1 MTRTLALAALA
12 AGIPALAS
20 AAAPSIPFETY
31 TLDNGLK
38 VILHHD
44 PRLPLVAVSVWY
56 DVGGLHEKAG
66 RSGFAHLFEHMMF
79 QGSQHVPEDQHFAII
94 QSAGGTDV
102 NGTTDFD
109 RTNYFETLPINQ
121 LELGL
126 WLESDRMA
134 YLLPKLTEQSLK
146 NQIEV
151 VKNERRQSVENAPY
165 QLLDE
170 KIVQTVW
177 PAGHPY
183 HGNVIGSMAD
193 LDAATIADVQDFWQ
207 SYYTPAN
214 ATLAIGGAFDP
225 ATIKGLVNK
234 YFGAIKGRPKPLPP
248 KVEVPKLTGETAFDW
263 DEPVATLPKLLIT
276 WVTPPVY
283 TSGTAELD
291 LVAAILAGTR
301 SSRLTAKLVHDT
313 QIAQSVSVGPH
324 AYKAGTLF
332 QVDVVLRPGR
342 TLAEAQKVVE
352 EVIAEFKKSGP
363 TPAELTRAKNMYE
376 SGAVSALEGLGGFNG
391 KVEILQEYQHLLG
404 DPGKL
409 AWDLERHLSPTAE
422 DVRAAAER
430 WLGGDRIVARATPRK
445 K

>member
-12 AGIPALAS
+12 ATIPAAAL
-20 AAAPSIPFETY
+20 AAPTIPVETY
-31 TLDNGLK
+31 TLDNGLT
-38 VILHHD
+38 VLLHHD

-56 DVGGLHEKAG
+56 DVGGLHERPG

-79 QGSQHVPEDQHFAII
+79 QGSAHVPEDQHFAII

-109 RTNYFETLPINQ
+109 RTNYFETLPVNQ

-126 WLESDRMA
+126 WLESDRMG
-134 YLLPKLTEQSLK
+134 YLLPRLTEESLK

-170 KIVQTVW
+170 KIVQTIW
-177 PAGHPY
+177 PKSHPY

-193 LDAATIADVQDFWQ
+193 LEAATIDDVRDFWAT
-207 SYYTPAN
+207 YYTPAN

-225 ATIKGLVNK
+225 ATIKGLVAK
-234 YFGAIKGRPKPLPP
+234 YFGTLQGRPRPP
-248 KVEVPKLTGETAFDW
+248 KPTIEVPVLKGETVIDW
-263 DEPVATLPKLLIT
+263 DEPVGTLPKLIYT

-283 TSGTAELD
+283 SPGTAELD
-291 LVAAILAGTR
+291 LVASVLGGTR
-301 SSRLTAKLVHDT
+301 SSRLTAKLVHQT
-313 QIAQSVSVGPH
+313 QIAQSVSVSPRG
-324 AYKAGTLF
+324 YKAGSPF
-332 QVDVVLRPGR
+332 QIDVTLRPGR

-352 EVIAEFKKSGP
+352 EVLAEFIKTGP
-363 TPAELTRAKNMYE
+363 TAAELQRAKNMYE
-376 SGAVSALEGLGGFNG
+376 ARVISALEGLGGFSG
-391 KVEILQEYQHLLG
+391 KVEILQEYRHLTGSADKLG
-404 DPGKL
+404 
-409 AWDLERHLSPTAE
+409 WDLERHLAPTAE
-422 DVRAAAER
+422 DVRAAAAR
-430 WLGGDRIVARATPRK
+430 WLGPDRVVARATPRK